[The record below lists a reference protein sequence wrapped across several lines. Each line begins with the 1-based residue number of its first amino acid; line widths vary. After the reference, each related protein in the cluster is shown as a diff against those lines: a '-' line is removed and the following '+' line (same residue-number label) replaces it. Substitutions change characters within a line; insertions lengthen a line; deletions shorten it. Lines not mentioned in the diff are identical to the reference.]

1 MSVPIQISVKGLKRI
16 QKAMTQAVKDMRGN
30 PWREGMA
37 KATLIVLRDGKKNA
51 PVDTGRLR
59 ASIVPEVV
67 TQGQVL
73 QGIVGS
79 NVEYAPYQEFG
90 TRRGVRAKRYLQR
103 ALETNADKIFRLLG
117 RVVVRIMGG
126 GG

>member
-1 MSVPIQISVKGLKRI
+1 MSEIRMEVEGLKEV
-16 QKAMTQAVKDMRGN
+16 QKAMTQAVKDLRGDPMRQ
-30 PWREGMA
+30 GMA
-37 KATLIVLRDGKKNA
+37 KATLLVQRDGRRNA

-59 ASIVPEVV
+59 SSITPEVV
-67 TQGQVL
+67 MQGQIV

-90 TRRGVRAKRYLQR
+90 TRRGVPARRYLQR
-103 ALETNADKIFRLLG
+103 ALEANADKIFRLLG

-126 GG
+126 EG